1 MSNSIPAPAMKDA
14 AYRKACVKKWQKV
27 LFAEN
32 AAPIQD
38 AHTRGVVAVL
48 LENQMNAIKSG
59 MVSESL
65 DSGSIWG
72 GGGFGGGAVTAT
84 DSYAKG
90 DNRLPKTILPM
101 IRRTFPELIA
111 NEVVGVQPM
120 SSPIGLAFAF
130 RYHYEKGPLHERR
143 SAGSLTEPS
152 VRGPHYGVG
161 SMYDVDADNQRHT
174 WGTETNPMLRV
185 DMRQLDS
192 TVDPAGTGRGA
203 EMGYNYL
210 DSGFSGKRNEL
221 FNRTINPST
230 GAPWTDGDITATWNT
245 SAVGSQTPVSTVDQ
259 LKELAATNEAAAKLI
274 QVTSI
279 AGGAFTFS
287 DQDLG
292 VATATGD
299 YEATGRVPRATFS
312 FEKKG
317 VEAGTRRIAT
327 SWTLEL
333 EQDIRNM
340 QGIDIE
346 SEVTSLMSY
355 ELQAEIDR
363 EIVVRMLWSALGANE
378 YSYWDGSKADAR
390 WMAERDRA
398 FYQFLLQQSNRM
410 SMRNRRGPANFIVA
424 TPDVCT
430 LLETL
435 PQYKLMEVN
444 ASMNVNNVGI
454 AKVGTVGNRFTV
466 YRDSRT
472 PVQNNSWMNNAWD
485 NQGQYTV
492 NGVRRQNGIPDF
504 ALLGYKGSEYW
515 DAGII
520 FCPYI
525 PIMLQRVVDP
535 VSWQPNVGLI
545 TRYGVVDNLF
555 GAHLYYHMVL
565 ISTLSNV
572 LPPKS
577 SPANTFPANYP
588 GSMVD
593 AETLAPTSVI
603 VGPTGPT
610 LKDVAQPGGY
620 SVIDNTPAEET
631 DDTDEEP

>member
-1 MSNSIPAPAMKDA
+1 MSNTIPAPAMKDA
-14 AYRKACVKKWQKV
+14 AYRKACVKKWKKV
-27 LFAEN
+27 LFAEH

-48 LENQMNAIKSG
+48 LENQMNAIKNG
-59 MVSESL
+59 MVTESL

-120 SSPIGLAFAF
+120 SSPISLAFAF

-143 SAGSLTEPS
+143 SAGSLTEPTPA
-152 VRGPHYGVG
+152 GPHYGVG
-161 SMYDVDADNQRHT
+161 TDYVHDVAGH
-174 WGTETNPMLRV
+174 V
-185 DMRQLDS
+185 DMTQMNA
-192 TVDPAGTGRGA
+192 TVDPAGNGRGA

-210 DSGFSGKRNEL
+210 DSGYSGRRNEL
-221 FNRTINPST
+221 FNRTINPAT
-230 GAPWTDGDITATWNT
+230 GAPWTDGDITTTWNT
-245 SAVGSQTPVSTVDQ
+245 STVGQADPVTTIDE
-259 LKELAATNEAAAKLI
+259 LKELAATNEAAAKLL

-279 AGGAFTFS
+279 AGGAIQFS

-292 VATATGD
+292 VAALTGD

-340 QGIDIE
+340 QGINIE
-346 SEVTSLMSY
+346 DEVTSLMSY

-398 FYQFLLQQSNRM
+398 FYQFLVQMSNRM
-410 SMRNRRGPANFIVA
+410 AMRNRRGPANFIVA

-435 PQYKLMEVN
+435 PQFKLMEVT
-444 ASMNVNNVGI
+444 ASINTNNVGI
-454 AKVGTVGNRFTV
+454 AKVGTVGNRFTL

-492 NGVRRQNGIPDF
+492 GGVRRQNGIPDF

-555 GAHLYYHMVL
+555 GAHLYYHMVI
-565 ISTLSNV
+565 ISTLSNT

-588 GSMVD
+588 GTVVD
-593 AETLAPTSVI
+593 AETLAPNSVI
-603 VGPTGPT
+603 VGPTGAA
-610 LKDVAQPGGY
+610 LKDTAQPGGY
-620 SVIDNTPAEET
+620 SIVDNTPVEDA
-631 DDTDEEP
+631 DDTEGDDEP